1 MCARIKRVKR
11 NSGFSLI
18 EVVVSMTILAVIFV
32 STMLVFQRLQKT
44 NEASNEYQKGQSFGN
59 TIMDSLST
67 LDYSDFEDYVS
78 GKSTKLLSDE
88 YTIAESK
95 ETLDGIELKV

>member
-1 MCARIKRVKR
+1 MCARVKRVKR

-18 EVVVSMTILAVIFV
+18 EVVVSMTIISIIFV
-32 STMLVFQRLQKT
+32 STMLAFQRLQKT
-44 NEASNEYQKGQSFGN
+44 NEASNEYQKGQSFGS

-78 GKSTKLLSDE
+78 GRRVERDIGR
-88 YTIAESK
+88 YRIES
-95 ETLDGIELKV
+95 LI